1 MKNNKF
7 LKIYA
12 IVIMILLI
20 VIFMIPD
27 DFYLNL
33 HTKLNK
39 QDPKEIKELE
49 EIEYTFTDIDIQKE
63 KLLTKDHNYEYL
75 MLDSIGTETKTVEC
89 TGSVANNEDS
99 GTCKSTQEVSY
110 TKETKKETILNM
122 NIKYVDLEYI
132 FKSIKDIEPTVIS
145 YTKSRELLYKT
156 KILELDT
163 DIIIYTDLDNIT
175 QINISNAYMTY
186 VFKYTS
192 IKD

>member
-12 IVIMILLI
+12 IVIMVLLI

-27 DFYLNL
+27 DVYLNL

-39 QDPKEIKELE
+39 QDIKEVE
-49 EIEYTFTDIDIQKE
+49 ETEYTFTDIDVQKE
-63 KLLTKDHNYEYL
+63 NLLTKDHDYEYL
-75 MLDSIGTETKTVEC
+75 MLDSIGTETTTAEC
-89 TGSVANNEDS
+89 TGSVANGEDT
-99 GTCKSTQEVSY
+99 GTCKSNQEISY

-122 NIKYVDLEYI
+122 NVKYVDLEYI
-132 FKSIKDIEPTVIS
+132 FKSIKDIEPTEIS

-156 KILELDT
+156 QILELDT
-163 DIIIYTDLDNIT
+163 DITIYTDLDNIT
-175 QINISNAYMTY
+175 QISISNAYMTY
-186 VFKYTS
+186 VFKYTN